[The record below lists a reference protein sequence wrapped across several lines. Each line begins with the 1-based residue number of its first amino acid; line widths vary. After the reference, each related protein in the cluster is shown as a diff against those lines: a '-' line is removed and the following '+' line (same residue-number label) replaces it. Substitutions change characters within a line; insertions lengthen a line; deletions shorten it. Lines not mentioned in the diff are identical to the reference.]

1 MLTNCKPLVL
11 YTVNSGFETV
21 LCNSG
26 YCVTILKSRHP
37 IYIYCMC
44 GSYSLVIGVSMGP
57 HACGEP
63 MIAFSSGGVCG
74 GVAGDSGGVGVLG
87 GDSLRRV
94 LSR

>member
-1 MLTNCKPLVL
+1 M
-11 YTVNSGFETV
+11 NSGFDTV

-26 YCVTILKSRHP
+26 YCATNLKSGHP
-37 IYIYCMC
+37 LYICCMC
-44 GSYSLVIGVSMGP
+44 SIHSLVIGASMGP

-63 MIAFSSGGVCG
+63 VISFCSGGVCG
-74 GVAGDSGGVGVLG
+74 GVAGDSGGVGALG

>member
-1 MLTNCKPLVL
+1 MN
-11 YTVNSGFETV
+11 FWFDTV

-26 YCVTILKSRHP
+26 YCATSLKSRHP
-37 IYIYCMC
+37 LYMCYIC
-44 GSYSLVIGVSMGP
+44 GSHSLVIGASMGP

-63 MIAFSSGGVCG
+63 VIAVASGGGCG
-74 GVAGDSGGVGVLG
+74 GVAGDSGGGGARG

>member
-1 MLTNCKPLVL
+1 M
-11 YTVNSGFETV
+11 NSGFETG

-26 YCVTILKSRHP
+26 YCATSLKSGHP
-37 IYIYCMC
+37 LYICCMC
-44 GSYSLVIGVSMGP
+44 GSHSLVIGASIGP

-63 MIAFSSGGVCG
+63 VIAFSSGGVCG
-74 GVAGDSGGVGVLG
+74 GVAGDSGGGVAGDSGGVGALG